1 MWLEII
7 NNYNEN
13 NESILDFN
21 FELHQCMYIKI
32 LLKDSFIFELN
43 NENNLIIKKDK
54 KSISNEEL
62 FYWWQFTRFNELFKE
77 EKDIFDEF
85 NKLKDKINKAFSK
98 IKNPEIK
105 NTDSDKE
112 KLEKQNTI
120 TENKVKMEKLNNH
133 LKVEADKS
141 NQKINLLKNF
151 RLMIHDF
158 SSFER
163 FLINIKIILMNS

>member
-21 FELHQCMYIKI
+21 FELHQCMYIKT
-32 LLKDSFIFELN
+32 LLKNSFIFELN
-43 NENNLIIKKDK
+43 NVNNLIIKKDK

-85 NKLKDKINKAFSK
+85 NKLKDKINKASAK
-98 IKNPEIK
+98 IKTPEFK
-105 NTDSDKE
+105 NTDTDKD

-120 TENKVKMEKLNNH
+120 TENKVKIEKLNNH

-141 NQKINLLKNF
+141 NQQINLLKNF
-151 RLMIHDF
+151 RLMIPNF
-158 SSFER
+158 VLFER
-163 FLINIKIILMNS
+163 LLINIKIILMNS